1 MSKQK
6 IFDFLRDLSANNSKD
21 WMDENRKRYHEAKN
35 IWLAEI
41 ELILQRLVT
50 HDPDFEQ
57 VRPKETLMRI
67 TNNRRFHPDKSLYR
81 DHFACSPGTDMTK
94 PGFYIHIS
102 PSGSFIG
109 GGVYRPPSPVLQK
122 IREGIDY
129 DGDRLKKILSSS
141 PFTGMYTDLDPD
153 EQMLKTAPRGF
164 PKDHPHLDLLR
175 RKSFTAITPLT
186 EAQVLSSD
194 FPALAEK
201 AFVSMQPLCDY
212 LMQAVEFEA

>member
-6 IFDFLRDLSANNSKD
+6 IFDFLRDLSANNSKE
-21 WMDENRKRYHEAKN
+21 WMDANRKRYQEAKN

-41 ELILQRLVT
+41 ELILKRLVT

-57 VRPKETLMRI
+57 MRPKDTLMRI
-67 TNNRRFHPDKSLYR
+67 TNNRRFHPDKPLYR
-81 DHFACSPGTDMTK
+81 DHFACSPNNDFQK
-94 PGFYIHIS
+94 PGFYIHVS

-122 IREGIDY
+122 IREGMDY
-129 DGDRLKKILSSS
+129 DGARLKQILSSA
-141 PFTGMYTDLDPD
+141 PFTDMYSDLDPD

-164 PKDHPHLDLLR
+164 AKDHPHVDLLR

-186 EAQVLSSD
+186 EAQIVADD
-194 FPALAEK
+194 FPDLVER
-201 AFVSMQPLCDY
+201 AFVCLKPFCDY
-212 LMQAVEFEA
+212 LTQAVEFEA